1 MSSFKKLVR
10 MLNGPTS
17 WSWKS
22 LFSGS
27 GTIRI
32 LERLNRFWVKNPAG
46 SWCNLVSN
54 LVRIQG
60 TSPLQASSR
69 ISGLPNQDPDP
80 HRVKSRVISE
90 ENLVS
95 NPGRIQETSPL
106 QDSTR
111 NSSFPQEKRAFPC
124 RILFRSVTELE
135 RKSHGSPLGVSSL
148 RSPVWFHG
156 WIGWAFDA
164 PVSLSMIRINSH
176 IGSLNRWPV
185 LDRVHMRALKRK
197 SRSEARAWIHSNRYS
212 WSFLIK
218 HSAEMRPQKRS

>member
-1 MSSFKKLVR
+1 MSSFKNLVR
-10 MLNGPTS
+10 ILNGTTN

-80 HRVKSRVISE
+80 HWVESRVTSE
-90 ENLVS
+90 ETLVS

-111 NSSFPQEKRAFPC
+111 NSAFPEEKRAFPC

-135 RKSHGSPLGVSSL
+135 RKSQGSPLGLEEKWVFEELHQHVHSLFATEIFFRKVPIDCEL
-148 RSPVWFHG
+148 RSDLLFRPDG
-156 WIGWAFDA
+156 
-164 PVSLSMIRINSH
+164 SLSNV
-176 IGSLNRWPV
+176 W
-185 LDRVHMRALKRK
+185 K
-197 SRSEARAWIHSNRYS
+197 
-212 WSFLIK
+212 F
-218 HSAEMRPQKRS
+218 